1 MNADELDNLREVV
14 LKIIENR
21 RVEIFEPYAN
31 LQEGLDKLQEEVD
44 STITEAVVNEWKIE
58 QKAAAEKS
66 IDDGLEIVNQFL
78 GNGVYE
84 WSLHPNH
91 DEDDWQYIDQLRI
104 EQDFFDGLRKKLHI
118 EAQRIMVQ
126 ALVQNAHDTFKS
138 LIEAWSPKD
147 RKKVPV
153 IRKQLEKA
161 TAWLA

>member
-1 MNADELDNLREVV
+1 MDADSLNDLREVV

-21 RVEIFEPYAN
+21 REELFAPYAN
-31 LQEGLDKLQEEVD
+31 LRDCLDKMQEEID
-44 STITEAVVNEWKIE
+44 STMMEAVLNE
-58 QKAAAEKS
+58 QKIAAEKN

-104 EQDFFDGLRKKLHI
+104 EQDFFDALRKKLHI
-118 EAQRIMVQ
+118 EAQRIIVE
-126 ALVQNAHDTFKS
+126 ALVQNARDTFAS
-138 LIEAWSPKD
+138 LIEAWSSKE

>member
-1 MNADELDNLREVV
+1 MNADSLNDLREVV

-21 RVEIFEPYAN
+21 REELFAPYTNLVEC
-31 LQEGLDKLQEEVD
+31 LDKLQEEID
-44 STITEAVVNEWKIE
+44 STMMEAVLNE
-58 QKAAAEKS
+58 QKIGREKN

-118 EAQRIMVQ
+118 EAQRIIVE
-126 ALVQNAHDTFKS
+126 ALVKNAHDTFES

>member
-1 MNADELDNLREVV
+1 MNADSLNDLRENILALIVAERE
-14 LKIIENR
+14 KI
-21 RVEIFEPYAN
+21 FAPYAN
-31 LQEGLDKLQEEVD
+31 LVECLDNLGEVID
-44 STITEAVVNEWKIE
+44 STMMEAVLNE
-58 QKAAAEKS
+58 QKIAAEKN

-104 EQDFFDGLRKKLHI
+104 EQDFFDTLRKKLHI
-118 EAQRIMVQ
+118 EAQRIIVE
-126 ALVQNAHDTFKS
+126 ALVQNAHDTFAS
-138 LIEAWSPKD
+138 LIEAWSSKE

>member
-1 MNADELDNLREVV
+1 MDADLLNDLREVV

-21 RVEIFEPYAN
+21 REELFAPYAN
-31 LQEGLDKLQEEVD
+31 LVDFLDKMQEEID
-44 STITEAVVNEWKIE
+44 STMMEAVLNE
-58 QKAAAEKS
+58 QKIAAEKN

-104 EQDFFDGLRKKLHI
+104 EQDFFDTLRKKLHI
-118 EAQRIMVQ
+118 EAQRIIVE
-126 ALVQNAHDTFKS
+126 ALVQSAHDTFAS
-138 LIEAWSPKD
+138 LIEAWSSKE